1 MLNGVNLQSY
11 SVCYIRTYVY
21 DAIGSDINYDYEEYT
36 VRVPLGVIRASFDIM
51 IINNDDLTNEYELFN
66 ISISSITNGHIIG
79 NQEVATVTIIRT
91 TGE

>member
-1 MLNGVNLQSY
+1 M
-11 SVCYIRTYVY
+11 C

-36 VRVPLGVIRASFDIM
+36 VRVPLGVIRASFDVM
-51 IINNDDLTNEYELFN
+51 IINDDNLTNEYELFN

-79 NQEVATVTIIRT
+79 NHGVATVTIIKT